1 MAAAKVLIVDD
12 EAAFAE
18 VIAERMRARGFDVDT
33 AEGGGVALERVAK
46 TRYDAVVL
54 DLAMPGMD
62 GMETMARML
71 AYDDTLQII
80 ILTGHGSVQKGVDA
94 VKAGAADFLEK
105 PADIDELVGKVDEAF
120 EKRLVSFQEGLA
132 KKMSDL
138 IKRRGW

>member
-12 EAAFAE
+12 EEAFAS

-33 AEGGGVALERVAK
+33 ADGGGVALERVAK

-80 ILTGHGSVQKGVDA
+80 ILTGHGSLQRGVEA

-105 PADIDELVGKVDEAF
+105 PADIDELAGKVDEAF
-120 EKRLVSFQEGLA
+120 EKRLASFQEGLA

-138 IKRRGW
+138 IKRKGW